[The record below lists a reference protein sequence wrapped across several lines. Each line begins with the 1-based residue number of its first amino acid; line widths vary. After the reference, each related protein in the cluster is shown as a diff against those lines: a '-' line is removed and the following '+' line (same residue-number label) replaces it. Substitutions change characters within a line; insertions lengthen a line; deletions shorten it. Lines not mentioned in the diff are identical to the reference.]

1 MANTYTKLD
10 SYTVG
15 AGGVS
20 SVTFSAIPQTYT
32 DLHIKVSGRNAGSG
46 IGTFRMYF
54 NGDAGQAYTVLYAQ
68 GAGVSQQA
76 QIIVNASGGN
86 NQAGLLDGNTSTANT
101 FSNNDI
107 TIPNYSSQLVKSW
120 MAEGGEAENSTTAY
134 LRLTGGVA
142 YATLSITSITII
154 PDAATFAQ
162 YSTFTLYGVWN
173 NGTQASAPS
182 APTIG
187 TATDLATAG
196 QASVTF
202 TGVSGAASYTMTSS
216 PSSITAT
223 GTTSPIV
230 VSGLTSG
237 TAYTFTCRANNPY
250 GISAASSASNS
261 VTPTSQYNSI
271 ATVSYPSGTG
281 GDVIFYN
288 IPNIYRTLQIRMFS
302 RHTRVDNSST
312 WFITF
317 NEDTTTSY
325 SYQGAEQ
332 TGSGSISSVDNINQN
347 RIQGPT
353 SASTTGASRFGSAV
367 INIFDANQTNK
378 FKTMSYQSGFSN
390 NNNGGARLWTAAATW
405 RSTYPITTIR
415 IAPNTGFAQYSHIAL
430 YGIG

>member
-15 AGGVS
+15 AGGIS
-20 SVTFSAIPQTYT
+20 SVTFGNIPQTYT
-32 DLHIKVSGRNAGSG
+32 DLHLKISARNAGSG

-54 NGDAGQAYTVLYAQ
+54 NGDAGNAYTVLYAQ
-68 GAGVSQQA
+68 GAGLSQQA

-120 MAEGGEAENSTTAY
+120 IADGGEAENSTTAY

-142 YATLSITSITII
+142 YGTPSITSITIV
-154 PDAATFAQ
+154 PDTATLAQ

-187 TATDLATAG
+187 TATDLGTAG

-216 PSSITAT
+216 PGSITAT
-223 GTTSPIV
+223 GTSSPIV

-237 TAYTFTCRANNPY
+237 TAYTFTCVANNPY

-261 VTPTSQYNSI
+261 VTVTSQYNSI
-271 ATVSYPSGTG
+271 ATVSYASGSG

-288 IPNIYRTLQIRMFS
+288 IPNIYRHLQIRMFL
-302 RHTRVDNSST
+302 RDTRAASDST
-312 WFITF
+312 WFMQF
-317 NEDTTTSY
+317 NTDTGNNY
-325 SYQGAEQ
+325 SYQGMGAN
-332 TGSGSISSVDNINQN
+332 GSTISNVTSTSTNSM
-347 RIQGPT
+347 QGIT
-353 SASTTGASRFGSAV
+353 SASSTGASRFGSAV
-367 INIFDANQTNK
+367 IDIFDANQNNK
-378 FKTMSYQSGFSN
+378 YKPVTYQSGYT
-390 NNNGGARLWTAAATW
+390 NNGSGNIYTIAGSWLNTA
-405 RSTYPITTIR
+405 PITTIA
-415 IAPNTGFAQYSHIAL
+415 IKPNTAFAQYSHFAL
-430 YGIG
+430 YGMG